1 MRIHERDLV
10 AVATAAIAW
19 NRARLVRIATAKRVL
34 PWLHPQHKLTD
45 DALRYSRKAE
55 AKALAA
61 LRKVCASV
69 DPAAIT
75 IDAELQSEGNLE
87 GLPYDV

>member
-1 MRIHERDLV
+1 MRIRERDLTVV
-10 AVATAAIAW
+10 AIAAIAW
-19 NRARLVRIATAKRVL
+19 NRARLVRVATAKRVL
-34 PWLHPQHKLTD
+34 PWPHPQHQLTD

-61 LRKVCASV
+61 LRKACASA

-75 IDAELQSEGNLE
+75 IDAELRYEGNPE

>member
-34 PWLHPQHKLTD
+34 PWLHPQIGRAH
-45 DALRYSRKAE
+45 
-55 AKALAA
+55 
-61 LRKVCASV
+61 V
-69 DPAAIT
+69 
-75 IDAELQSEGNLE
+75 
-87 GLPYDV
+87 